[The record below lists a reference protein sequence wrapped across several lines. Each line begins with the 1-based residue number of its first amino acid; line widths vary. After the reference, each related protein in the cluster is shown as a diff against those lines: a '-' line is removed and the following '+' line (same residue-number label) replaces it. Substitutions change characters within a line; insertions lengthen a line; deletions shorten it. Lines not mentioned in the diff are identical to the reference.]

1 MLRGLF
7 SDISFAFR
15 MLFKTPGFTLAAVLT
30 LALAIGAN
38 TAMFPLVDAVL
49 LAPLPYA
56 QPDRLVVVWERLPSG
71 MRNVASTATFLDWQ
85 RGAKSFAEL
94 AAGSGGSMTLIR
106 ADRPEDVSVARV
118 TPNYFKVLGL

>member
-38 TAMFPLVDAVL
+38 TAMFTVVDAVL
-49 LAPLPYA
+49 LAPLPYS

-85 RGAKSFAEL
+85 RGAKSFADRWPKW
-94 AAGSGGSMTLIR
+94 INPR
-106 ADRPEDVSVARV
+106 AINFD
-118 TPNYFKVLGL
+118 